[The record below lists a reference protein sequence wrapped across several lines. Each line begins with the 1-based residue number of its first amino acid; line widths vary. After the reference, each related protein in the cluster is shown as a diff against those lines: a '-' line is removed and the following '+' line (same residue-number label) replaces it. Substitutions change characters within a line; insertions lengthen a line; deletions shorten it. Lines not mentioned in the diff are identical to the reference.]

1 MSKLMIDL
9 VGTAAAVLTTLCWL
23 PQAIRIIRTRDTNAI
38 SLIGSAALTTGV
50 ALWLIYG
57 IAIGDIPLIGANI
70 VTLTLTATILGLK
83 LRHG

>member
-1 MSKLMIDL
+1 MSTLMIDL

-38 SLIGSAALTTGV
+38 SLLGSAALTVGV
-50 ALWLIYG
+50 ALWLVYG
-57 IAIGDIPLIGANI
+57 IAIGDVPLIGANI

>member
-38 SLIGSAALTTGV
+38 SLLGSAALTVGV
-50 ALWLIYG
+50 ALWLVYG
-57 IAIGDIPLIGANI
+57 IAIGDVPLIGANI